1 MTQIINYEQK
11 QHEVSTRLSQLE
23 QELEASRASEKL
35 IFNEAQAANTSVN
48 EARQA
53 FWEAEQRLLKARMAV
68 GAIEQDVF
76 KEQGGVQ
83 VLATAKA
90 RGY

>member
-1 MTQIINYEQK
+1 MTQTIDFDRKHQEAT
-11 QHEVSTRLSQLE
+11 TRLSQL
-23 QELEASRASEKL
+23 QQDLEAARASEKVV
-35 IFNEAQAANTSVN
+35 FSEAQAANTSVN

-68 GAIEQDVF
+68 GAIEQDLF
-76 KEQGGVQ
+76 KEQGGLQ
-83 VLATAKA
+83 ALATAKA